1 MHYRCLFRVN
11 GHAALLDFVPEQE
24 AKVDQ
29 LTALEAP
36 ANPPLLILAGGAALF
51 LCVGSQDGHH
61 QFSVCA
67 HGVDVLLLEI
77 DVNPQGL
84 QLADG
89 FQQGHRVPRKAGDGF
104 RDDHV
109 NVSGAALSQQAL
121 KPVPAVLGAG
131 ERFIGVDPA
140 VKPASVLLNQR
151 TVVAHLCGQR
161 MQHGILPGGN
171 SGIGRD
177 PL

>member
-61 QFSVCA
+61 QLSVRT
-67 HGVDVLLLEI
+67 HGVDVLFLEI
-77 DVNPQGL
+77 NVNPQSF
-84 QLADG
+84 QLPDG
-89 FQQGHRVPRKAGDGF
+89 FQQGHRVPCKAGDGF
-104 RDDHV
+104 RDDHID
-109 NVSGAALSQQAL
+109 VSGAALSQQAL
-121 KPVPAVLGAG
+121 KPIPAVLGAG

-140 VKPASVLLNQR
+140 VKPASVLLDQR
-151 TVVAHLCGQR
+151 AVVAHLR
-161 MQHGILPGGN
+161 
-171 SGIGRD
+171 
-177 PL
+177 